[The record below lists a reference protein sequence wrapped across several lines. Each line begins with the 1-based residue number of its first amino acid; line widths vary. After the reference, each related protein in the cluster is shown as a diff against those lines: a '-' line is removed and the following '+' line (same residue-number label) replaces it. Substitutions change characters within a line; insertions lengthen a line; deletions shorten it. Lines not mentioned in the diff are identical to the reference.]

1 MDAVA
6 AIAAGRGTPGHSIP
20 GRGTPGPRFRSWP
33 AGRHRTQQRSASQ
46 NGASQNGASQNG
58 ASQTGSPRA
67 APGGIGMSIM
77 PCPGCGVP
85 AEITERF
92 ILAST
97 DGPITH
103 VAVCCVDGHHYR
115 MEADRLPADRSQPG
129 PRLAAAAPARCARAS
144 LRLRPVRRRRTA
156 HAPSQS

>member
-1 MDAVA
+1 
-6 AIAAGRGTPGHSIP
+6 
-20 GRGTPGPRFRSWP
+20 
-33 AGRHRTQQRSASQ
+33 
-46 NGASQNGASQNG
+46 
-58 ASQTGSPRA
+58 
-67 APGGIGMSIM
+67 MSIT

-103 VAVCCVDGHHYR
+103 VAVCCVGGHHYR
-115 MEADRLPADRSQPG
+115 MEADRLPADPSR
-129 PRLAAAAPARCARAS
+129 AALRPV
-144 LRLRPVRRRRTA
+144 RLRPVRRRTA